1 MTAGE
6 KGLKKIPKLRGKAM
20 WLNPHCCSLKLGGF
34 KTSPLKLKAVCT
46 TQKDKQKENHW
57 LLGLVLNHL
66 MCFPMKQETEA
77 VYEPSY
83 RNLKSS
89 VVTNMNNGAIKQR
102 QNCRN
107 MSYDLTAQYNAI

>member
-6 KGLKKIPKLRGKAM
+6 KGLKKNPKIEGKS
-20 WLNPHCCSLKLGGF
+20 HVVKSSLLLSKLGGF

-107 MSYDLTAQYNAI
+107 MSYDLTA

>member
-1 MTAGE
+1 
-6 KGLKKIPKLRGKAM
+6 
-20 WLNPHCCSLKLGGF
+20 
-34 KTSPLKLKAVCT
+34 
-46 TQKDKQKENHW
+46 
-57 LLGLVLNHL
+57 

-107 MSYDLTAQYNAI
+107 MSYDLTAQYKAI